1 MSLNISPIIQASELL
16 KLYKIENLVIVD
28 VSNGKNAKSNY
39 NAKHLE
45 GAIFVDLNTQLA
57 EIKDDLS
64 IGGRHPL
71 PKIENFARTLSN
83 LGISSK
89 SYVIIYDDRNG
100 SNASAR
106 FWWMLKSIGHEK
118 VQVLSGGIQEAERN
132 NFPIS
137 SNTESINKT
146 ELYNVDNWKL
156 KIAEIAEV
164 EKVSRTANHIVIDV
178 RDVERYNGETEQ
190 IDLIAG
196 HIPGAINVPF
206 TENLDENGLFLSPNL
221 LKMKYE
227 KIFGNFKSE
236 NIIVHCGSGVT
247 ACHSLLAI
255 AYAELE
261 IPKLYVGSWSEWSRN
276 SKIIETKTDT
286 K

>member
-1 MSLNISPIIQASELL
+1 MTTIPPIIQAVELL
-16 KLYKIENLVIVD
+16 KLYRSENIILVD

-39 NAKHLE
+39 DAKHLE
-45 GAIFVDLNTQLA
+45 GALFIDLNSQLA

-71 PKIENFARTLSN
+71 PKIGNFAKTISD
-83 LGISSK
+83 LGISPK
-89 SYVIIYDDRNG
+89 SHIILYDDKNG
-100 SNASAR
+100 SNAAAR
-106 FWWMLKSIGHEK
+106 FWWMLKAIGHEK
-118 VQVLSGGIQEAERN
+118 VQVLNGGIQEAEKN
-132 NFPIS
+132 NFPLSSKTKNIS
-137 SNTESINKT
+137 TPK
-146 ELYNVDNWKL
+146 LYKADRWKL
-156 KIAEIAEV
+156 PMAEMEEV
-164 EKVSRTANHIVIDV
+164 EKVSQTENHLVIDV
-178 RDVERYNGETEQ
+178 RDVARYNGETEP

-206 TENLDENGLFLSPNL
+206 TENLDENGLFLPPNIL
-221 LKMKYE
+221 RMKYE
-227 KIFGNFKSE
+227 KLFGNLKSE

-276 SKIIETKTDT
+276 NKTMETKL
-286 K
+286 

>member
-1 MSLNISPIIQASELL
+1 MNKNISPIIQISELIQLL
-16 KLYKIENLVIVD
+16 KSENLVIVD
-28 VSNGKNAKSNY
+28 ASNGKNAKSNY
-39 NAKHLE
+39 DSNHLE

-71 PKIENFARTLSN
+71 PTIENFAKTLSN
-83 LGISSK
+83 LGISEK
-89 SYVIIYDDRNG
+89 SHVVIYDDKNG
-100 SNASAR
+100 SNAAAR

-118 VQVLSGGIQEAERN
+118 VQVLNGGMQEAVKN

-137 SNTESINKT
+137 SKLEISNKT
-146 ELYNVDNWKL
+146 DLYKHDNWKL
-156 KIAEIAEV
+156 KTAEIEEV
-164 EKVSRTANHIVIDV
+164 ENVLHSKNHIIIDV
-178 RDVERYNGETEQ
+178 RDVERYKGITEP

-206 TENLDENGLFLSPNL
+206 TENLDENGLFLDSKF
-221 LKMKYE
+221 LKQKYE
-227 KIFGNFKSE
+227 KEFGNVKSE
-236 NIIVHCGSGVT
+236 NIILHCGSGVT

-255 AYAELE
+255 AFAGLE
-261 IPKLYVGSWSEWSRN
+261 IPKLYIGSWSEWSRN
-276 SKIIETKTDT
+276 NKIIETNT